1 MLAFKPIYIIM
12 VREFK
17 RFFRQKGRF
26 FSALARPLIWLFVI
40 GSGLAQIVQAPDGFS
55 YKQFIFPGILGMV
68 VLFQSMLSSLSTV
81 YDREFGIVRLLL
93 VAPITKLTVV
103 IGKIAS
109 GSFLATTQGVILL
122 ILAPFLGIKIG
133 FVQFLSMLIFLIL
146 TAIAISS
153 LGMLIATQMNSLENF
168 AGVMNFVIFPMFFLS
183 GGLYPV
189 KLLPRVLQVIV
200 YINPLTYGIDLF
212 KHTLLPEIY
221 RTGRG
226 TDFPMEFDIF
236 MLLLFTT
243 VMASLAVA
251 FFNREGKLVLLGRR
265 PRG

>member
-1 MLAFKPIYIIM
+1 MLKPIYIIM
-12 VREFK
+12 FREFK

-40 GSGLAQIVQAPDGFS
+40 GSGFAQIVQTSDEFS

-81 YDREFGIVRLLL
+81 YDREFGIVRLML

-103 IGKIAS
+103 AGKIAS
-109 GSFLATTQGVILL
+109 GSLLAVTQGLILL
-122 ILAPFLGIKIG
+122 ILVPFLGIKIG
-133 FVQFLSMLIFLIL
+133 GIQLLSLLAFLIL
-146 TAIAISS
+146 TALAVSS

-189 KLLPRVLQVIV
+189 KLLPKALQVIV

-212 KHTLLPEIY
+212 KHALLPGPY
-221 RTGRG
+221 HTTRG
-226 TDFPMEFDIF
+226 ADFPIGFDIS
-236 MLLLFTT
+236 MLILFI
-243 VMASLAVA
+243 VVLASLATA
-251 FFNREGKLVLLGRR
+251 MFNREGKLVLLGRK
-265 PRG
+265 PQG